1 MNKTFSKRLLVCIMH
16 HPKLCK
22 SQSLSQHI
30 TVLSRI
36 PQSAAGWLTM
46 GAKPKKPLLFPWL
59 QHLTRGSILY
69 ITLRAPGSSCS
80 QSEAWSTANSFVL
93 PTHSQ
98 TACPGCPLPLPPAEG
113 TSLLTWAIQLNI
125 AVLVLQYERRDCV
138 LAREMMGRVWE
149 DFLFLQA
156 HFGRPQ
162 NPNQMFFKGEK
173 SVVWVVIFLVFYT
186 NKVILI
192 HLVET
197 LWANLK

>member
-36 PQSAAGWLTM
+36 PQSAAGWLTL
-46 GAKPKKPLLFPWL
+46 AAQPKKPLLFPWL

-80 QSEAWSTANSFVL
+80 QSEAWSTASSFVL